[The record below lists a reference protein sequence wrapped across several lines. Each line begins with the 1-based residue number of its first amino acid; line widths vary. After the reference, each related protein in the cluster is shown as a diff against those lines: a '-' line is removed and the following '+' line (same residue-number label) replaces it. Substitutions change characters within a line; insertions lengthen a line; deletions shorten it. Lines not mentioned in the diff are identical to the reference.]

1 MSIKNN
7 TPKNFVIDV
16 DGVMT
21 DGQFHYSTEGKVMK
35 IFGPDDADAL
45 SLIKDKLTIHFTSGD
60 KRGFSITQKR
70 IEDMGFPLDQV
81 STFDRVNWIK
91 KKYNPAQTIYIGDG
105 IYDILVFREVAYSI
119 APANAF
125 YQTKKAAN
133 FVTNAR
139 GGEGAVAEA
148 CFHIAEKFFTPID
161 LLTFD
166 FSSHQSGA
174 WNNKK

>member
-1 MSIKNN
+1 MN
-7 TPKNFVIDV
+7 PKKIIPKYFIIDV

-21 DGQFHYSTEGKVMK
+21 DGQFHYSAEGKVMK

-45 SLIKDKLTIHFTSGD
+45 SLIKDKLTIHFISGD
-60 KRGFSITQKR
+60 KRGFVITQKR
-70 IEDMGFPLDQV
+70 IEDMGFPVDQV

-91 KKYNPAQTIYIGDG
+91 DKYNLDQTIYIGDG
-105 IYDILVFREVAYSI
+105 IYDVMVFKAVAYSI
-119 APANAF
+119 APASAF
-125 YQTKKAAN
+125 FQTKKAAN

-161 LLTFD
+161 LLNFD
-166 FSSHQSGA
+166 FSTHQSGA
-174 WNNKK
+174 WSNKK